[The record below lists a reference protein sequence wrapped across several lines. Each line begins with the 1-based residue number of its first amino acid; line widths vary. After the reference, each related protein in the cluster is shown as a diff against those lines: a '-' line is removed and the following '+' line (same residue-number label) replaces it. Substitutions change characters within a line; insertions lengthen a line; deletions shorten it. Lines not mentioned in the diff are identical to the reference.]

1 MSWIW
6 TLVIGGLAGWIAGK
20 IMKGSGYG
28 LLVDILLGIVG
39 GWLGGFLFGL
49 IGIGTY
55 NIIGELVVS
64 IVGAVVLIWLIH
76 AIRRA

>member
-1 MSWIW
+1 MSIIW

-28 LLVDILLGIVG
+28 ILIDILVGIVG
-39 GWLGGFLFGL
+39 GWLGHFIFGL

-55 NIIGELVVS
+55 SIIGELVVS

-76 AIRRA
+76 AIKRA

>member
-1 MSWIW
+1 MSVIW

-28 LLVDILLGIVG
+28 ILIDILIGIVG
-39 GWLGGFLFGL
+39 GWLGGLLFSL
-49 IGIGTY
+49 IGLGAH
-55 NIIGELVVS
+55 NIVGELAVS

-76 AIRRA
+76 AIKRA

>member
-1 MSWIW
+1 MSVIW

-28 LLVDILLGIVG
+28 ILIDILIGIVG

-49 IGIGTY
+49 IGIGAH
-55 NIIGELVVS
+55 NIIGELAVA

-76 AIRRA
+76 AIKRS